1 MVPCVSMRDRS
12 RHGYISA
19 HNTTHA
25 HARHTHT
32 HTHTHTLNRALNK
45 VLTKYCVEH
54 CQAAMSTV
62 SRRRTLLEPNTSL
75 L

>member
-1 MVPCVSMRDRS
+1 MMVPCVSMRDRS

-32 HTHTHTLNRALNK
+32 LNRALNK
-45 VLTKYCVEH
+45 VLIKYCVEH